1 MSITT
6 EQLERA
12 GQLLY
17 GDLWQSALARALDVD
32 NRTVRRWASG
42 ESAIKQSIANEIIE
56 LLKNNQSQINQFIEK
71 MESDMNIINKINS
84 AASINELCEL
94 LNEYE
99 SNFDS
104 ERGKPEDFLDYSNLP
119 TFGDAP
125 DDTQEV
131 FSWSDTHLLIK
142 NNEWELVERED
153 K

>member
-1 MSITT
+1 MNI
-6 EQLERA
+6 EQLEQS

-17 GDLWQSALARALDVD
+17 GDQWQSNLARELSIDS
-32 NRTVRRWASG
+32 RRVRQWLSG
-42 ESAIKQSIANEIIE
+42 TTPVSPWVGGEILQ

-71 MESDMNIINKINS
+71 MESDMNTINKIKN
-84 AASINELCEL
+84 AASVNELCEL

-131 FSWSDTHLLIK
+131 FSWSGTHLLIK

-153 K
+153 GL